1 MSSLKMKTIFLIMAK
16 IKPKYSGDREKTSQ
30 SFLNGEVST
39 EIMVTHPRVII
50 TIGGGHS
57 DEVVN
62 DIQNAIDEVLKH
74 HE

>member
-1 MSSLKMKTIFLIMAK
+1 MAK
-16 IKPKYSGDREKTSQ
+16 IKPKYPSDREKTSK

-39 EIMVTHPRVII
+39 DIMVTHPRVII

-57 DEVVN
+57 TEAVN

-74 HE
+74 HEA